1 MIIRSECAVNGI
13 HKPFQVTSCVKPWTD
28 SPRSEVRNNFSPR
41 PFGQLAYMLL
51 AVPKTRKTP
60 RSTSLGLT
68 ETERKWETDWVVSQL
83 LLQRNFQLSFL
94 MIFFKALHFCLYSI
108 KRKKKKNLAHEMGSQ
123 CLHRWKPWEAL
134 NDFSRKLLGRGVV
147 CFLTVPLHIS
157 RKNLFKFC
165 VRKWNRITALPL
177 SWRRS
182 QQHSFPAAMLECC
195 KVIPFFLSPFLH
207 LSQDLKL
214 RNSTWNVLSVK
225 LQSEVCSDRTHVL
238 FRWPS
243 RRLCFLHS

>member
-1 MIIRSECAVNGI
+1 MS
-13 HKPFQVTSCVKPWTD
+13 
-28 SPRSEVRNNFSPR
+28 
-41 PFGQLAYMLL
+41 
-51 AVPKTRKTP
+51 
-60 RSTSLGLT
+60 
-68 ETERKWETDWVVSQL
+68 
-83 LLQRNFQLSFL
+83 
-94 MIFFKALHFCLYSI
+94 
-108 KRKKKKNLAHEMGSQ
+108 SQ

-195 KVIPFFLSPFLH
+195 KVIPFFLSFSPSISGSWAQKQH
-207 LSQDLKL
+207 LKCVEGKTSIWSLLKIGPMFCLGDLQEDFVFCIRKSISLYPKPSDKLFSKL
-214 RNSTWNVLSVK
+214 RSFPLS
-225 LQSEVCSDRTHVL
+225 SDDKALDYCKTHD
-238 FRWPS
+238 REAEQ
-243 RRLCFLHS
+243 